1 MTMTLNF
8 SLRQLNRSL
17 AGLTAL
23 VFLSAGLMLCFQTAQ
38 ASTKKS
44 ASTAQQ
50 KNSKAKKNKS
60 TKNKPTPALKRASY
74 SPTAVPSYG
83 QQLGLHRIDDPLDLS
98 SSVAYVVDQ
107 STGEVLFEKN
117 SSVVLP
123 IASITK
129 LMTALVVLDTG
140 LPRDEI
146 LEINE
151 SDLDLEKGTHSRLKF
166 GTLLTRE
173 DALHLAL
180 MASENR
186 AASALGRHYPGGITA
201 FVQAMNAKAQLLGMS
216 DTRFV
221 DSSGLSS
228 MNQSSAR
235 DLARLVRVA
244 YQYPLI
250 REFSTS
256 TGHAVVVGNRF
267 SEFGTT
273 NRLIKDETWSIGL
286 QKTGFTSE
294 AGQCLVMQASINSRP
309 VILVLLDAK
318 GKLSRFGDANRIRA
332 WMNHWD
338 TGRARNISL
347 LKTLNSPS

>member
-1 MTMTLNF
+1 MKINANF
-8 SLRQLNRSL
+8 SLRQLHRSL
-17 AGLTAL
+17 LWFMVL
-23 VFLSAGLMLCFQTAQ
+23 IFLSIALIFSYHSAQ
-38 ASTKKS
+38 AQTKKS
-44 ASTAQQ
+44 TSSAQQ
-50 KNSKAKKNKS
+50 KNSKSQKNK
-60 TKNKPTPALKRASY
+60 TKKTKPAPALKRAAY
-74 SPTAVPSYG
+74 SPSAVPSYG
-83 QQLGLHRIDDPLDLS
+83 QQLGLHHIDDPLDLS

-107 STGEVLFEKN
+107 SSGEVLFEKN

-129 LMTALVVLDTG
+129 LMTALVVLDSG
-140 LPRDEI
+140 LLKDEI

-151 SDLDLEKGTHSRLKF
+151 FDADLEKGTHSRLKF
-166 GTLLTRE
+166 GTLLSRE

-186 AASALGRHYPGGITA
+186 AASALGRNYPGGITA
-201 FVQAMNAKAQLLGMS
+201 FVQAMNAKAKLLGMD
-216 DTRFV
+216 DTRYV

-228 MNQSSAR
+228 LNQSSAR
-235 DLARLVRVA
+235 DLARLVHVA

-256 TGHAVVVGNRF
+256 TAHAVVVGDRF

-294 AGQCLVMQASINSRP
+294 AGQCLVMQASINERP

-318 GKLSRFGDANRIRA
+318 GKLSRFGDANRIRS
-332 WMNHWD
+332 WMNHWN
-338 TGRARNISL
+338 TARPRNISL
-347 LKTLNSPS
+347 LKKPYGPS